1 MKCWKDKH
9 LFWISAIGVP
19 IIVVWVIGTPLIGF
33 LYLLRKRKVLDQQIL
48 LSRYRM
54 IYQGLKTNLFYWEF
68 VNILRKTFLV
78 AVNAFLSMYPDIFKA
93 LLSLLFL
100 SVFMRIQKKLEPY
113 KNPVINA
120 LESREILTTIIT
132 FYGALYFVSEEIS
145 DVI

>member
-1 MKCWKDKH
+1 
-9 LFWISAIGVP
+9 
-19 IIVVWVIGTPLIGF
+19 
-33 LYLLRKRKVLDQQIL
+33 
-48 LSRYRM
+48 
-54 IYQGLKTNLFYWEF
+54 
-68 VNILRKTFLV
+68 
-78 AVNAFLSMYPDIFKA
+78 MYPDIFKA

-100 SVFMRIQKKLEPY
+100 SVFMRIQSKLDPY